1 MGHSN
6 FGSTP
11 HSKRMCRLR
20 LCGRAYELPHCLH
33 MNMLLF
39 DAFVTAAQVPVVVA
53 VVAAAAA
60 DAALDALVADA
71 AMVDLR
77 GDVRSPACVSKSVF
91 KSNKFGGDLVA
102 STGSDNSFKHVA
114 GVSKRKSHG

>member
-39 DAFVTAAQVPVVVA
+39 DAFVLAAPVPVVVA

-60 DAALDALVADA
+60 LDALEADA
-71 AMVDLR
+71 AIVDLR
-77 GDVRSPACVSKSVF
+77 GDVRSPVCVSKSVF

>member
-1 MGHSN
+1 
-6 FGSTP
+6 
-11 HSKRMCRLR
+11 
-20 LCGRAYELPHCLH
+20 
-33 MNMLLF
+33 MLLF
-39 DAFVTAAQVPVVVA
+39 DAFVLAAPVPVVVA

-60 DAALDALVADA
+60 LDALEADA
-71 AMVDLR
+71 AIVDLR
-77 GDVRSPACVSKSVF
+77 GDVRSPVCVSKSVF